1 MLKFAHKDKKWR
13 NNGIM
18 KKYAI
23 IVAGGSGTRFG
34 SAMPKQFL
42 PLAGVPVLMH
52 TVRKFAYVGAKVIL
66 VLPAAQRELWG
77 ELCEKYH
84 FEVECT
90 VVCGGSSR
98 FESVKNGL
106 AAVEASASTGDNPCE
121 AEKCIVAV
129 HDGVRPLV
137 SVKVIEKAYD
147 EAAIY
152 GSAVPVVP
160 VTDSIRH
167 IEPDG
172 SSRAMR
178 RDELVAV
185 QTPQTFTLEILHGA
199 YNVELSPLF
208 TDDASVVEA
217 AGHSIHLIGGNHDN
231 MKITHRGD
239 IAIAEN
245 ILKNATTC

>member
-1 MLKFAHKDKKWR
+1 
-13 NNGIM
+13 M

-34 SAMPKQFL
+34 AAMPKQFL
-42 PLAGVPVLMH
+42 PLAGLPVLMH
-52 TVRKFAYVGAKVIL
+52 TVRKFARCGAQVVL
-66 VLPAAQRELWG
+66 VLPRAQQELWRELCAEHG
-77 ELCEKYH
+77 
-84 FEVECT
+84 FEVECE
-90 VVCGGSSR
+90 VVSGGGSR

-106 AAVEASASTGDNPCE
+106 RAVASLAGDHTAGCM
-121 AEKCIVAV
+121 VAV

-137 SVKVIEKAYD
+137 SPQVIERAYTD
-147 EAAIY
+147 AAIY
-152 GSAVPVVP
+152 GSAVPVVA

-185 QTPQTFTLEILHGA
+185 QTPQTFALDALLAA

-208 TDDASVVEA
+208 TDDASVMEA
-217 AGHSIHLIGGNHDN
+217 AGHSIHLIEGNHDN
-231 MKITHRGD
+231 IKITHPGD
-239 IAIAEN
+239 LAIAEN

>member
-1 MLKFAHKDKKWR
+1 
-13 NNGIM
+13 M
-18 KKYAI
+18 KRYAI
-23 IVAGGSGTRFG
+23 IVAGGAGTRFG

-42 PLAGVPVLMH
+42 LLAGLPVLMH
-52 TVRKFAYVGAKVIL
+52 TVRKFARCEAQVVL
-66 VLPAAQRELWG
+66 VLPAAQMELWQ
-77 ELCEKYH
+77 ELCAKHH

-90 VVCGGSSR
+90 VTSGGSSR

-106 AAVEASASTGDNPCE
+106 RVVASLAGDDT
-121 AEKCIVAV
+121 AGSVVAV

-137 SVKVIEKAYD
+137 SQQVIDRAYCD
-147 EAAIY
+147 AASY
-152 GSAVPVVP
+152 GSAVPVVA

-172 SSRAMR
+172 TSRAMR

-185 QTPQTFTLEILHGA
+185 QTPQTFALDALLSA
-199 YNVELSPLF
+199 YDAELSPMF
-208 TDDASVVEA
+208 TDDASVMEA
-217 AGHSIHLIGGNHDN
+217 AGHTVHLIEGNHDN
-231 MKITHRGD
+231 IKITHPGD

>member
-1 MLKFAHKDKKWR
+1 
-13 NNGIM
+13 M

-152 GSAVPVVP
+152 GGAVPVVP

-167 IEPDG
+167 VEPDG

-185 QTPQTFTLEILHGA
+185 QTPQTFTL
-199 YNVELSPLF
+199 
-208 TDDASVVEA
+208 
-217 AGHSIHLIGGNHDN
+217 
-231 MKITHRGD
+231 
-239 IAIAEN
+239 
-245 ILKNATTC
+245 

>member
-1 MLKFAHKDKKWR
+1 
-13 NNGIM
+13 M

-34 SAMPKQFL
+34 SDVPKQFL
-42 PLAGVPVLMH
+42 PLAGIPVLMH
-52 TVRKFAYVGAKVIL
+52 TVRKFAHCNAQVVL
-66 VLPAAQRELWG
+66 VLPSAQQDYWREL
-77 ELCEKYH
+77 CKNHH

-90 VVCGGSSR
+90 VATGGSSR

-106 AAVEASASTGDNPCE
+106 RAVEALA
-121 AEKCIVAV
+121 AETCDVGEKMVVAV

-137 SVKVIEKAYD
+137 SPKVIERAYE

-152 GSAVPVVP
+152 GSAVPVVA

-172 SSRAMR
+172 TSRAMR

-185 QTPQTFTLEILHGA
+185 QTPQTFTLDLLHEA

-217 AGHSIHLIGGNHDN
+217 AGHCIHLIEGNHDN
-231 MKITHRGD
+231 MKITHPGD